1 MTTAVRPE
9 MPERLGGAPH
19 SKQSLRLW
27 LRMLT
32 CTSIIEKRIRNRLRA
47 EFGTT
52 LPRFDVLAALD
63 HAGGPLTMSE
73 LSKHL
78 MVSNGNITGIVS
90 RLEGDGLVK
99 REGSPRDRRT
109 VYVALTK
116 TGQREFNQQAR
127 HHEGW
132 LDRMMAELS
141 DTEIAELLD
150 GLGELRHSV
159 EAATTGE
166 RK

>member
-1 MTTAVRPE
+1 MTTAARPE

-47 EFGTT
+47 EFATT

-63 HAGGPLTMSE
+63 HAGKPLTMSE

-90 RLEGDGLVK
+90 RLEGDGLVR
-99 REGSPRDRRT
+99 REGSARDRRT
-109 VYVALTK
+109 VYVALTE
-116 TGQREFNQQAR
+116 TGQREFNRQAR
-127 HHEGW
+127 HHERW
-132 LDRMMAELS
+132 LDQMTAQLTDAEI
-141 DTEIAELLD
+141 TALLD
-150 GLGELRHSV
+150 RLGELRHSV
-159 EAATTGE
+159 EAESTSG